1 MSEKLVIGIT
11 FGVYLLI
18 MLGIGWYFYNRTK
31 NLSDY
36 VLGGRG
42 LGSWGTSI
50 SAQASDMSGWL
61 LLGLPGAAY
70 ATGLSGSV
78 WMATGLALG
87 TYLNW
92 KLVAQRLRISTQ
104 EYSNAITIPSYLEN
118 RFNDDSRLLRKA
130 SSLFILLFFLV
141 YTASGFVSGGKLF
154 QTVFGVPYKV
164 SIFICAIVVVG
175 YTFLGGFMA
184 VCWTDI
190 IQGLLMFF
198 TLLILPAVVLVK
210 AGGINEVVS
219 AIDPALLNP
228 FNAASITGSASSSTV
243 LVVISIISSLAWG
256 LGYFGQP
263 HILARFMAIKDPD
276 LIKKSR
282 IIAMFWVIL
291 SLIGATAVGLVGH
304 SVISDISAYGG
315 DSETIFMLL
324 VNKCVPL
331 ILTGI
336 LLSAI
341 LAAIMSTADSQLL
354 VAASTVSE
362 DFYKGMIKPKAS
374 DRELILV
381 SRLTVLAVAI
391 IALIIAFNPNSSV
404 LKLVSYA
411 WAGFGAAFGPVILLS
426 LFYKKMTRNAAAT
439 GMIVGGLTSVL
450 WPLLKKVSSLA
461 IFQLYEIV
469 PGFLFA
475 VLVIFIVT
483 KIDIKN
489 STDTKKIE
497 AKKAREK
504 VKEQTAKEEKIKYE
518 KTVVGTRKRKEAAK
532 KRRKISEKNRAKN
545 R

>member
-11 FGVYLLI
+11 FGIYLLI
-18 MLGIGWYFYNRTK
+18 MLGIGLYFYNRTK

-78 WMATGLALG
+78 WMATGLAIG

-104 EYSNAITIPSYLEN
+104 QYSNSITIPSYLEN

-130 SSLFILLFFLV
+130 SSIFILLFFLV

-164 SIFICAIVVVG
+164 SVIIGAVVVVA

-198 TLLILPAVVLVK
+198 TLLILPVVVLVK
-210 AGGINEVVS
+210 AGGINEVIS
-219 AIDPALLNP
+219 AIDPSLLNP
-228 FNAASITGSASSSTV
+228 FNALSITGSASSSTV

-263 HILARFMAIKDPD
+263 HILARFMAIKNPD

-282 IIAMFWVIL
+282 IIAMFWVVL
-291 SLIGATAVGLVGH
+291 SLLGATAVGLVGH
-304 SVISDISAYGG
+304 SIIPDISAYGG

-336 LLSAI
+336 LMSAI

-381 SRLTVLAVAI
+381 SRLTVLSVAI

-404 LKLVSYA
+404 LGLVSYA

-426 LFYKKMTRNAAAT
+426 LFYKKMTKNGAAA
-439 GMIVGGLTSVL
+439 GMIIGGLTSVL

-475 VLVIFIVT
+475 VLAIFIVS

-489 STDTKKIE
+489 STDPVKIE

-504 VKEQTAKEEKIKYE
+504 AKEQAAKEEKIKYE
-518 KTVVGTRKRKEAAK
+518 KTVVGTRKRKDAAK
-532 KRRKISEKNRAKN
+532 KRRKIAGKNRAKN

>member
-11 FGVYLLI
+11 FGIYLLI

-36 VLGGRG
+36 VLGGRS

-78 WMATGLALG
+78 WMATGLAIG

-104 EYSNAITIPSYLEN
+104 KYSNSITIPSYLEN

-130 SSLFILLFFLV
+130 SSIFILLFFLV

-164 SIFICAIVVVG
+164 SVIIGAIVVVA

-198 TLLILPAVVLVK
+198 TLLILPVVVLIK
-210 AGGINEVVS
+210 AGGINEVIS
-219 AIDPALLNP
+219 AIDPSLLNP

-263 HILARFMAIKDPD
+263 HILARFMAIKNPD

-282 IIAMFWVIL
+282 IIAMFWVVL
-291 SLIGATAVGLVGH
+291 SLFGATAVGLVGH
-304 SVISDISAYGG
+304 SVIPDISAYGG

-336 LLSAI
+336 LMSAI

-381 SRLTVLAVAI
+381 SRLTVLSVAI

-404 LKLVSYA
+404 LGLVSYA

-426 LFYKKMTRNAAAT
+426 LFYKKMTKNGAAA

-475 VLVIFIVT
+475 VLAIFIVS

-489 STDTKKIE
+489 STDPVKIE

-518 KTVVGTRKRKEAAK
+518 KTVVGTRRRKEAAK
-532 KRRKISEKNRAKN
+532 KRRKIAGKNRAKN

>member
-1 MSEKLVIGIT
+1 MNEKLVIGIT
-11 FGVYLLI
+11 FGIYLLI
-18 MLGIGWYFYNRTK
+18 MLGIGLYFYNRTK

-78 WMATGLALG
+78 WMATGLAIG

-104 EYSNAITIPSYLEN
+104 KYSNSITIPSYLEN

-130 SSLFILLFFLV
+130 SSIFILLFFLV

-164 SIFICAIVVVG
+164 SVIIGAVVVVA

-198 TLLILPAVVLVK
+198 TLLILPVVVLVK
-210 AGGINEVVS
+210 AGGINEVIS
-219 AIDPALLNP
+219 AIDPSLLNP

-282 IIAMFWVIL
+282 IIAMFWVVL
-291 SLIGATAVGLVGH
+291 SLLGATAVGLVGH
-304 SVISDISAYGG
+304 SIIPDISAYGG

-324 VNKCVPL
+324 VNNCVPL

-336 LLSAI
+336 LMSAI

-381 SRLTVLAVAI
+381 SRLTVLSVAI

-404 LKLVSYA
+404 LGLVSYA

-426 LFYKKMTRNAAAT
+426 LFYKKMTKNGAAA

-475 VLVIFIVT
+475 VLAIFIVS

-489 STDTKKIE
+489 STDPAKIE

-504 VKEQTAKEEKIKYE
+504 VKEQTAKEEKMKYE

-532 KRRKISEKNRAKN
+532 KRRKISGKNRAKN

>member
-1 MSEKLVIGIT
+1 
-11 FGVYLLI
+11 
-18 MLGIGWYFYNRTK
+18 
-31 NLSDY
+31 
-36 VLGGRG
+36 
-42 LGSWGTSI
+42 
-50 SAQASDMSGWL
+50 
-61 LLGLPGAAY
+61 
-70 ATGLSGSV
+70 
-78 WMATGLALG
+78 
-87 TYLNW
+87 
-92 KLVAQRLRISTQ
+92 
-104 EYSNAITIPSYLEN
+104 
-118 RFNDDSRLLRKA
+118 
-130 SSLFILLFFLV
+130 
-141 YTASGFVSGGKLF
+141 
-154 QTVFGVPYKV
+154 
-164 SIFICAIVVVG
+164 
-175 YTFLGGFMA
+175 
-184 VCWTDI
+184 
-190 IQGLLMFF
+190 
-198 TLLILPAVVLVK
+198 
-210 AGGINEVVS
+210 
-219 AIDPALLNP
+219 
-228 FNAASITGSASSSTV
+228 
-243 LVVISIISSLAWG
+243 
-256 LGYFGQP
+256 
-263 HILARFMAIKDPD
+263 
-276 LIKKSR
+276 
-282 IIAMFWVIL
+282 MFWVVL

-324 VNKCVPL
+324 VNKCAPL

-475 VLVIFIVT
+475 VLAIFIVT
-483 KIDIKN
+483 RIDIKN
-489 STDTKKIE
+489 ITDPKKIE
-497 AKKAREK
+497 TKKAREK

-518 KTVVGTRKRKEAAK
+518 KTVVGTRKRKEASK
-532 KRRKISEKNRAKN
+532 KRRKIAEKNRAKN

>member
-36 VLGGRG
+36 VLGGRS

-78 WMATGLALG
+78 WMATGLAIG

-104 EYSNAITIPSYLEN
+104 QYSNSITIPSYLEN

-130 SSLFILLFFLV
+130 SSIFILLFFLV

-164 SIFICAIVVVG
+164 SVIIGAVVVVA

-198 TLLILPAVVLVK
+198 TLLILPVVVLVK
-210 AGGINEVVS
+210 AGGINEVIS
-219 AIDPALLNP
+219 AIDPSLLNP

-263 HILARFMAIKDPD
+263 HILARFMAIKNPD

-282 IIAMFWVIL
+282 IIAMFWVVL
-291 SLIGATAVGLVGH
+291 SLFGATAVGLVGH
-304 SVISDISAYGG
+304 SVIPDISAYGG

-324 VNKCVPL
+324 VNNCVPL

-336 LLSAI
+336 LMSAI

-381 SRLTVLAVAI
+381 SRLTVLSVAI

-404 LKLVSYA
+404 LGLVSYA

-475 VLVIFIVT
+475 VLAIFIVSR
-483 KIDIKN
+483 IDMKN
-489 STDTKKIE
+489 STDPVKIE

-504 VKEQTAKEEKIKYE
+504 AKEQTAKEEKIKYE
-518 KTVVGTRKRKEAAK
+518 KTVVGTRKRKEASK
-532 KRRKISEKNRAKN
+532 KRRKIAGKNRAKN

>member
-36 VLGGRG
+36 VLGGRS

-78 WMATGLALG
+78 WMATGLAIG

-104 EYSNAITIPSYLEN
+104 KYSNSITIPSYLEN

-130 SSLFILLFFLV
+130 SSIFILLFFLV

-164 SIFICAIVVVG
+164 SVIIGAIVVVA

-198 TLLILPAVVLVK
+198 TLLILPVVVLIK
-210 AGGINEVVS
+210 AGGINEVIS
-219 AIDPALLNP
+219 AIDPSLLNP

-263 HILARFMAIKDPD
+263 HILARFMAIKNPD

-282 IIAMFWVIL
+282 IIAMFWVVL
-291 SLIGATAVGLVGH
+291 SLFGATAVGLVGH
-304 SVISDISAYGG
+304 SVIPDISAYGG

-336 LLSAI
+336 LMSAI

-381 SRLTVLAVAI
+381 SRLTVLSVAI

-404 LKLVSYA
+404 LGLVSYA

-426 LFYKKMTRNAAAT
+426 LFYKKMTKNGAAA

-475 VLVIFIVT
+475 VLAIFIVS

-489 STDTKKIE
+489 STDPVKIE

-518 KTVVGTRKRKEAAK
+518 KTVVGTRKRKEASK
-532 KRRKISEKNRAKN
+532 KRRKIAGKNRAKN

>member
-11 FGVYLLI
+11 FGIYLLI

-36 VLGGRG
+36 VLGGRS

-78 WMATGLALG
+78 WMATGLAIG

-104 EYSNAITIPSYLEN
+104 QYSNSITIPSYLEN

-130 SSLFILLFFLV
+130 SSIFILLFFLV

-164 SIFICAIVVVG
+164 SVIIGAVVVVA

-198 TLLILPAVVLVK
+198 TLLILPVVVLVK
-210 AGGINEVVS
+210 AGGINEVIS
-219 AIDPALLNP
+219 AIDPSLLNP

-263 HILARFMAIKDPD
+263 HILARFMAIKNPD

-282 IIAMFWVIL
+282 IIAMFWVVL
-291 SLIGATAVGLVGH
+291 SLFGATAVGLVGH
-304 SVISDISAYGG
+304 SVIPDISAYGG

-336 LLSAI
+336 LMSAI

-381 SRLTVLAVAI
+381 SRLTVLSVAI

-404 LKLVSYA
+404 LGLVSYA

-426 LFYKKMTRNAAAT
+426 LFYKKMTKNGAAA

-475 VLVIFIVT
+475 VLAIFIVS

-489 STDTKKIE
+489 STDPVKIE

-518 KTVVGTRKRKEAAK
+518 KTVVGTRKRKEASK
-532 KRRKISEKNRAKN
+532 KRRKIAGKNRAKN

>member
-11 FGVYLLI
+11 FGIYLLI

-36 VLGGRG
+36 VLGGRS

-78 WMATGLALG
+78 WMATGLAIG

-104 EYSNAITIPSYLEN
+104 KYSNSITIPSYLEN

-130 SSLFILLFFLV
+130 SSIFILLFFLV

-164 SIFICAIVVVG
+164 SVIIGAIVVVA

-198 TLLILPAVVLVK
+198 TLLILPVVVLIK
-210 AGGINEVVS
+210 AGGINEVIS
-219 AIDPALLNP
+219 AIDPSLLNP

-263 HILARFMAIKDPD
+263 HILARFMAIKNPD

-282 IIAMFWVIL
+282 IIAMFWVVL
-291 SLIGATAVGLVGH
+291 SLFGATAVGLVGH
-304 SVISDISAYGG
+304 SVIPDISAYGG

-336 LLSAI
+336 LMSAI

-381 SRLTVLAVAI
+381 SRLTVLSVAI

-404 LKLVSYA
+404 LGLVSYA

-426 LFYKKMTRNAAAT
+426 LFYKKMTKNGAAA

-475 VLVIFIVT
+475 VLAIFIVS

-489 STDTKKIE
+489 STDPVKIE

-504 VKEQTAKEEKIKYE
+504 AKEQTAKEEKIKYE
-518 KTVVGTRKRKEAAK
+518 KTVVGTRKRKEASK
-532 KRRKISEKNRAKN
+532 KRRKIAGKNRAKN

>member
-36 VLGGRG
+36 VLGGRS

-78 WMATGLALG
+78 WMATGLAIG

-104 EYSNAITIPSYLEN
+104 QYSNSITIPSYLEN

-130 SSLFILLFFLV
+130 SSIFILLFFLV

-164 SIFICAIVVVG
+164 SVIIGAIVVVA

-198 TLLILPAVVLVK
+198 TLLILPVVVLIK
-210 AGGINEVVS
+210 AGGINEVIS
-219 AIDPALLNP
+219 AIDPSLLNP

-263 HILARFMAIKDPD
+263 HILARFMAIKNPD

-282 IIAMFWVIL
+282 IIAMFWVVL
-291 SLIGATAVGLVGH
+291 SLFGATAVGLVGH
-304 SVISDISAYGG
+304 SVIPDISAYGG

-336 LLSAI
+336 LMSAI

-381 SRLTVLAVAI
+381 SRLTVLSVAI

-404 LKLVSYA
+404 LGLVSYA

-426 LFYKKMTRNAAAT
+426 LFYKKMTKNGAAA

-475 VLVIFIVT
+475 VLAIFIVS

-489 STDTKKIE
+489 STDPVKIE

-518 KTVVGTRKRKEAAK
+518 KTVVGTRRRKEAAK
-532 KRRKISEKNRAKN
+532 KRRKIAGKNRAKN